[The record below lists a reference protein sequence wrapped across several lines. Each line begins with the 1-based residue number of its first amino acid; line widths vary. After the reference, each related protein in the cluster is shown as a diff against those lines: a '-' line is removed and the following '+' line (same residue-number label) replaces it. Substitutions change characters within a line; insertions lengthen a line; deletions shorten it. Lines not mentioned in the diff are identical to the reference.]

1 VFEMATPI
9 QSPAE
14 CEVRSVMRFLNAK
27 GELPAEIQKQIFT
40 IYDDF
45 MDRQM

>member
-1 VFEMATPI
+1 MAALI
-9 QSPAE
+9 NIAAK
-14 CEVRSVMRFLNAK
+14 CELRSVMRFINAK

-45 MDRQM
+45 MDRKM